1 MAARAFSRS
10 SFSRSRSIKS
20 YGSEAIDKLTILR
33 DLPKSRYATRP
44 AIVVIPPPGSTAKP
58 RQFSHIDIFKMVEN
72 VAHSLRENGVRPKTK
87 VVTVLPPNLDG
98 IVAFFALQWVNAVTI
113 ALQPDMSVE
122 TMLERVKSSGAEIVI
137 TSDVIE
143 DEREANEVYQK
154 VVRLNSELNA
164 LAWHVSYNN
173 ISGVELKTG
182 GKSFGVPAWRGGYK
196 DFTVEPTELSVYTF
210 SPGAGTDT
218 TLAIGLT
225 HENITAAAK
234 AFVAAYELFDGEEM
248 VMESNS
254 RTVLTS
260 DFSSVQGILTLVS
273 SFYAGGS
280 LIMYENGEFRP
291 TEFWDLALAHELT
304 WVSVNQ
310 TQFKVL
316 YHKRKEGVVPS
327 KLKYI
332 RICDDDFQDTAEQ
345 LSYEKVLGCHIL
357 ESYGPPEASGIVT
370 TEVFSEEVR
379 GTLGAAVLGCEV
391 AVFAA
396 DKSRLEQDEEGDVA
410 VRGLSVT
417 SGFLND
423 EEETASSIIT
433 IKTAL
438 GDSTWFLTG
447 DRGKVDESGRL
458 ILTGSVRGA
467 RAQARLRRDV
477 EASFEDLPP
486 EVEET
491 KDLTGAP
498 VAVANAVAAGAGATA
513 VLAKPADDANNEG
526 RQIRRLT
533 EDDIKKVGPD
543 WCIVT
548 PFLGI
553 PAEDDDVEEK
563 VVLMRRVSSD
573 EVVEISDL
581 PDSVPLSSGQN
592 DSSQSANIAAAEAA
606 ATAAA
611 ATAAANAAAR
621 SQADGQV
628 TKKIVKFGGVT
639 YEYFYTHEDEEE
651 MLMELLGDDHEG
663 SEKKRSVKL
672 PPKYQGGYF
681 TEEADENDRIQVR
694 IMTTG
699 EATQFRRKLEH
710 EFAAKLEEEKGRM
723 RTEYD
728 ALLAAALVE
737 QDSQFQQVFTEQS
750 KSVQEEYNRKFD
762 EESQQQLVEVQKR
775 LIEESKARK
784 EIYEQL
790 LSENGEKEF
799 SQAENTLQSKR
810 EKDRTEVLDQLTAM
824 KGELTFGVSSYF
836 KGVDNMDDVEASKG
850 GVSRF
855 DRTGDAKKPALLMLI
870 NDPEKV
876 RDSRPELDAEFLK
889 RMQEAKEEES
899 RLWRASVVADLNK
912 SAFSVIRDIED
923 RHAMDQMSYAKM
935 LEKIEGLKK
944 TQSEMEENLS
954 LAKQVEVDRARELGE
969 ALAEERKNMGA
980 LSGRLEVEAMA
991 SRTEPAIAT
1000 TKTDTLE
1007 TAISDTTT
1015 SAHQTSKAAS
1025 ETVASVQTMTVA
1037 SDKAIVQ
1044 ARTASTAA
1052 TTGSDA
1058 TVRAAD
1064 VVKLAA
1070 NRQPE
1075 MKETVLREVL
1085 PGDVVGER
1093 FKKRTI
1099 SVDLR
1104 SIDEALKAHPS
1115 VADARAFTTPNRKS
1129 TFDIS
1134 AVVQLK
1140 EGARASEAWLKQHA
1154 LNTLPVASVPTRFF
1168 YTTTSI
1174 PPGRKQLAWN
1184 PDLQL
1189 FTNIA
1194 GESQA
1199 YIPPKR
1205 VERAEIHPA
1214 ETPQAT
1220 A

>member
-1 MAARAFSRS
+1 
-10 SFSRSRSIKS
+10 
-20 YGSEAIDKLTILR
+20 
-33 DLPKSRYATRP
+33 
-44 AIVVIPPPGSTAKP
+44 
-58 RQFSHIDIFKMVEN
+58 MVEN
-72 VAHSLRENGVRPKTK
+72 VAHTLRENGVRPKTK

-143 DEREANEVYQK
+143 DERETNEVYQK
-154 VVRLNSELNA
+154 VVRLNSELNS
-164 LAWHVSYNN
+164 LDWHVSYNN

-182 GKSFGVPAWRGGYK
+182 TKSFGVPAWRGGYK
-196 DFTVEPTELSVYTF
+196 DFTVDPTELSVYTF
-210 SPGAGTDT
+210 SPGAGTET

-234 AFVAAYELFDGEEM
+234 AFVASYELFDGEEM

-254 RTVLTS
+254 RTILTS

-316 YHKRKEGVVPS
+316 YHKRKEGVIAS
-327 KLKYI
+327 KLKFI

-345 LSYEKVLGCHIL
+345 LSYERMLGCHVL

-391 AVFAA
+391 AVFAE

-423 EEETASSIIT
+423 EEETSSSIIT

-486 EVEET
+486 EAEET
-491 KDLTGAP
+491 KDLLGAP
-498 VAVANAVAAGAGATA
+498 VVNATTLAAGADATA
-513 VLAKPADDANNEG
+513 ALAKPADDTNNEG

-553 PAEDDDVEEK
+553 PAEDDVVEEK

-611 ATAAANAAAR
+611 ATAAANAAANAAAM

-628 TKKIVKFGGVT
+628 TKKIVQFGGVT

-651 MLMELLGDDHEG
+651 MLMELLGDEVEG

-710 EFAAKLEEEKGRM
+710 EFAAKLEEEKSRM

-737 QDSQFQQVFTEQS
+737 QESQFQQVFTEQS
-750 KSVQEEYNRKFD
+750 KSVQEEYNRKFN

-790 LSENGEKEF
+790 LSESGEREF

-810 EKDRTEVLDQLTAM
+810 KKDRTEVLDQLTAM
-824 KGELTFGVSSYF
+824 KGELTFGVSSYL
-836 KGVDNMDDVEASKG
+836 KGVDNVEDVGASQG
-850 GVSRF
+850 GLSPL
-855 DRTGDAKKPALLMLI
+855 DQAGNAKKPALLMLI

-876 RDSRPELDAEFLK
+876 RDARPELDAEFLK

-991 SRTEPAIAT
+991 SRTEPAIRT

-1007 TAISDTTT
+1007 TAISGTT
-1015 SAHQTSKAAS
+1015 SSAQQTRKAAS

-1037 SDKAIVQ
+1037 NDNATAQ
-1044 ARTASTAA
+1044 AGTASTAA
-1052 TTGSDA
+1052 TSASDA
-1058 TVRAAD
+1058 TIRAAN

-1075 MKETVLREVL
+1075 MKETVHREVL
-1085 PGDVVGER
+1085 PGDIVGER
-1093 FKKRTI
+1093 FKRRTV

-1104 SIDEALKAHPS
+1104 TIDEALKAHPS
-1115 VADARAFTTPNRKS
+1115 VADARAFTTENRKS

-1134 AVVQLK
+1134 AVVKLT

-1154 LNTLPVASVPTRFF
+1154 LNTLPVSSVPARFF

-1189 FTNIA
+1189 FTNTA

-1205 VERAEIHPA
+1205 MERAEIQPA

-1220 A
+1220 V

>member
-72 VAHSLRENGVRPKTK
+72 VAHTLRENGVRPKTK
-87 VVTVLPPNLDG
+87 VITVLPSNLDG

-143 DEREANEVYQK
+143 DERETNEVYQK

-173 ISGVELKTG
+173 ISGVELNTG

-196 DFTVEPTELSVYTF
+196 DFTVDPTELSVYTF

-260 DFSSVQGILTLVS
+260 DFSNVQGILTLVS

-316 YHKRKEGVVPS
+316 YHNRKEGVVPS

-370 TEVFSEEVR
+370 TEVFGEEVR

-396 DKSRLEQDEEGDVA
+396 DKTRLETDEEGDVA

-423 EEETASSIIT
+423 EEETASSVIT

-438 GDSTWFLTG
+438 GDSNWFLTG

-467 RAQARLRRDV
+467 RAQARLRRDL

-491 KDLTGAP
+491 RDVAGAP
-498 VAVANAVAAGAGATA
+498 VAAATAVAAGASVTA
-513 VLAKPADDANNEG
+513 AAALAKPADDANNEG

-553 PAEDDDVEEK
+553 PAEDDEVEEK

-651 MLMELLGDDHEG
+651 MLMELLGDDLEG

-694 IMTTG
+694 IMTTA

-737 QDSQFQQVFTEQS
+737 QESQFQQIFAEQS

-790 LSENGEKEF
+790 LSEKGEKEF
-799 SQAENTLQSKR
+799 SQAENTLQGKR
-810 EKDRTEVLDQLTAM
+810 EKDRIEVLDQLTAM

-836 KGVDNMDDVEASKG
+836 KGAQNVDDVEASKG
-850 GVSRF
+850 AIEGGVSPF
-855 DRTGDAKKPALLMLI
+855 DQAADAKKPALLMLV
-870 NDPEKV
+870 NDPENA
-876 RDSRPELDAEFLK
+876 RDARPELDAEFLK

-954 LAKQVEVDRARELGE
+954 LAKQVEVDRTRELGE

-991 SRTEPAIAT
+991 SRTEPAIRT

-1007 TAISDTTT
+1007 TAISNTT
-1015 SAHQTSKAAS
+1015 SSAKQSRATAS
-1025 ETVASVQTMTVA
+1025 ETVTSVQTMMVA
-1037 SDKAIVQ
+1037 SDKATAQ
-1044 ARTASTAA
+1044 AMTASTAA
-1052 TTGSDA
+1052 TSASDA
-1058 TVRAAD
+1058 TVRAAN

-1070 NRQPE
+1070 NREPE
-1075 MKETVLREVL
+1075 MKETVHREVL

-1093 FKKRTI
+1093 FKKRTV

-1104 SIDEALKAHPS
+1104 TIDEALKAHPS

-1140 EGARASEAWLKQHA
+1140 EGMLSAPSNDK
-1154 LNTLPVASVPTRFF
+1154 SFFSTRTTIMF
-1168 YTTTSI
+1168 YNHSL
-1174 PPGRKQLAWN
+1174 RNSSLW
-1184 PDLQL
+1184 
-1189 FTNIA
+1189 
-1194 GESQA
+1194 
-1199 YIPPKR
+1199 
-1205 VERAEIHPA
+1205 
-1214 ETPQAT
+1214 
-1220 A
+1220 